1 MPLPGLSLPGLPGL
15 GQLKTTPTPVTQA
28 IVPDVPPTTRTEN
41 LAPQNEWRFEAAFSK
56 PYNIKLVSGQAELFG
71 IELAPNQTY
80 SLAGTKGVIFTWTG
94 CTLDI
99 TGEAESEYAGQ
110 ETGYA
115 VEWLSLH
122 GMLESVR
129 DDPINGGPRILVV
142 GPDHVGKS
150 SLTRTVA
157 AWAVKV
163 GRTPTVVN
171 LDSREGVLAPP
182 GSLTA
187 TTVSSQVDVEHGFGI
202 SGISGPSAA
211 PQKAPLVYSYPYIS
225 PLERPEVFKAVVTRM
240 ALSVTNKLEEDPQA
254 KQGGILIDTPG
265 PLNDPKSSYEL
276 LNHVIAEFS
285 VNLIL
290 SIGSERL
297 YNDLSKRYGASSA
310 RPSDEPITI
319 LRLTKPSG
327 AVERDAAFLKSTRT
341 QQIRR
346 YFFGTPKEPLNPH
359 SHAVNFADLAIF
371 RAKPGSSTSPSTSA
385 QTYGTNAMNDDDDDD
400 DDDDIP
406 YASRAAGPPPTT
418 VSFDR
423 VTPSLAMTGSLVA
436 IKFCPTNSDEETV
449 RDSPVMGYLYVA
461 DVDETRKKVRF
472 LAPHPQRWGDRALLW
487 GEYPEA
493 VADLVV

>member
-15 GQLKTTPTPVTQA
+15 GQPKSTPTPISQA
-28 IVPDVPPTTRTEN
+28 IVPEAPPTTRTES
-41 LAPQNEWRFEAAFSK
+41 LAPQHEWRFEAAFSK
-56 PYNIKLVSGQAELFG
+56 PYNIKLVSGQAEILG

-99 TGEAESEYAGQ
+99 TGEAESEYTGQ

-122 GMLESVR
+122 GMLESAR
-129 DDPINGGPRILVV
+129 DEPQHEGPRILVV

-150 SLTRTVA
+150 SLIRTVA
-157 AWAVKV
+157 AWAAKV

-171 LDSREGVLAPP
+171 LDPREGVLAPP

-187 TTVSSQVDVEHGFGI
+187 MIVSSQVDVEHGFGI

-211 PQKAPLVYSYPYIS
+211 PQKAPLVYSYPYFS
-225 PLERPEVFKAVVTRM
+225 PLAKPDVFKSIVTRM
-240 ALSVTNKLEEDPQA
+240 AVSVTTKLEENPQA
-254 KQGGILIDTPG
+254 KQGGIFIDTPG
-265 PLNDPKSSYEL
+265 TLNDPKSNYEL
-276 LNHVIAEFS
+276 LNHIIAEFS
-285 VNLIL
+285 ITLVLA
-290 SIGSERL
+290 IGSERL
-297 YNDLSKRYGASSA
+297 FNDLLRRYTSGV
-310 RPSDEPITI
+310 RPSEDPVTI

-327 AVERDAAFLKSTRT
+327 SVERDAAFLKSART
-341 QQIRR
+341 QQIRQ

-359 SHAVNFADLAIF
+359 SHAIGFAELAIF
-371 RAKPGSSTSPSTSA
+371 RAKTASSTSTSTQGQA
-385 QTYGTNAMNDDDDDD
+385 YGTDQNEDD

-406 YASRAAGPPPTT
+406 YASRAGGAPPSN
-418 VSFDR
+418 VSFER

-436 IKFCPTNSDEETV
+436 IKFCAGNSDDETV
-449 RDSPVMGYLYVA
+449 RDSAVMGYLYVA